1 MVASQCRTTTSRTMS
16 SSTQGSSGWCFL
28 FYVSK
33 LFLIA
38 SFWIRWKSFFQSTV
52 DRNINLQNLK
62 RASAF
67 IDIMDRHLDTVR
79 HSLLNVVDVILLIP
93 VFQEAQDFLSY
104 YRDVLAKDKMIT
116 NKGIYKRYVCGWL
129 CLLRRPSQRYEIEW
143 IGREGLAPE
152 THDAYLKVECAL
164 N

>member
-1 MVASQCRTTTSRTMS
+1 MPDD
-16 SSTQGSSGWCFL
+16 
-28 FYVSK
+28 YVKDHVIIYTRILRSVLDHNVEGHLLKVNNK
-33 LFLIA
+33 LGDQ
-38 SFWIRWKSFFQSTV
+38 SFDFQSTV

-67 IDIMDRHLDTVR
+67 IDIMDRHLDTVW

-116 NKGIYKRYVCGWL
+116 NKGIYKRCMQL
-129 CLLRRPSQRYEIEW
+129 I
-143 IGREGLAPE
+143 I
-152 THDAYLKVECAL
+152 
-164 N
+164 

>member
-1 MVASQCRTTTSRTMS
+1 MLKVNN
-16 SSTQGSSGWCFL
+16 
-28 FYVSK
+28 K
-33 LFLIA
+33 LGDQ
-38 SFWIRWKSFFQSTV
+38 SFDFQSTV

-116 NKGIYKRYVCGWL
+116 NKGIYKRYVCG
-129 CLLRRPSQRYEIEW
+129 
-143 IGREGLAPE
+143 
-152 THDAYLKVECAL
+152 
-164 N
+164 